1 MRIAIVG
8 YGKMGHIIR
17 SIAES
22 LGHTVVLT
30 VDIAAKDA
38 DCIVKAGDK
47 VAISNAISATEIDG
61 IIEFSHPASVIA
73 NIEAL
78 LPLGI
83 PVVVGTTGWL
93 DKKDYVEN
101 LVKNYNGVLMHSSNF
116 SIGVNIFY
124 RIVEEASK
132 LIKDFDEYDTAIWEM
147 HHNQKS
153 DSPSGTAIDIAKR
166 IMSTNPKKNQIITDA
181 FHERPQKNQ
190 LHVSSTRAGSIPGTH
205 TVFFDSAADTI
216 ELTHRARNRDG
227 FALGA
232 VHSLERL
239 VLRVREGTLER
250 GCLYSM
256 SDLFSF

>member
-1 MRIAIVG
+1 MHIAIVG

-22 LGHTVVLT
+22 LGHTVALT

-101 LVKNYNGVLMHSSNF
+101 LVKNIINTDNDNERKYL
-116 SIGVNIFY
+116 
-124 RIVEEASK
+124 ESK
-132 LIKDFDEYDTAIWEM
+132 LDLIVYNIYGLTEQEIK
-147 HHNQKS
+147 
-153 DSPSGTAIDIAKR
+153 
-166 IMSTNPKKNQIITDA
+166 
-181 FHERPQKNQ
+181 
-190 LHVSSTRAGSIPGTH
+190 
-205 TVFFDSAADTI
+205 TI
-216 ELTHRARNRDG
+216 EL
-227 FALGA
+227 
-232 VHSLERL
+232 
-239 VLRVREGTLER
+239 
-250 GCLYSM
+250 
-256 SDLFSF
+256 